1 MSRASVSNRANMH
14 GNESAPSFDYF
25 AVGKAPEIMA
35 KFRTM
40 RIYPRSHRKRSY
52 KVKRAKP
59 SCLTKLRVFFREYRI
74 LRILAVAIFL
84 YLQYSACVDYGES
97 AVRGSRVELGASM
110 QLHPPPDLHAWTPS

>member
-1 MSRASVSNRANMH
+1 
-14 GNESAPSFDYF
+14 
-25 AVGKAPEIMA
+25 MA
-35 KFRTM
+35 KFITM

-110 QLHPPPDLHAWTPS
+110 QLHPPQDLHAWTLSRIP